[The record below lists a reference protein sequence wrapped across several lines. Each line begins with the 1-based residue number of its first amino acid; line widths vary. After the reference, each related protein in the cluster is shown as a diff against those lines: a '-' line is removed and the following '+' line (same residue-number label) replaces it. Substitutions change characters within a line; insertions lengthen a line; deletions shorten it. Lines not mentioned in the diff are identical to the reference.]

1 MSENGGDE
9 TTAALLIIGDEIL
22 SGRTRDANLPQL
34 AEWLN
39 ARGVRLREV
48 RVVPDL
54 TETIVDA
61 VNALRRAH
69 DYLFTTGGI
78 GPTHDDITA
87 DAIARAFDVPL
98 TLHPEAFDLLAAHY
112 PDGEFTPARQ
122 RMARVPEG
130 GALIEN
136 PVSVAP
142 GFRIGNVFVLA
153 GVPQIMRAMLDSLAH
168 EDAGGAPM
176 LSRSLGIPMP
186 ESAFAEDL
194 AQLQAAHP
202 DVQIG
207 SYPYYREGRA
217 GLHVVMRS
225 TDLERL
231 ERLTGRVA
239 DAARSHG
246 VEPIDH
252 PGEG

>member
-1 MSENGGDE
+1 MQKTGAADI
-9 TTAALLIIGDEIL
+9 TAALLIIGDEIL

-48 RVVPDL
+48 RIVPDR

-61 VNALRRAH
+61 VNVLRRAH

-98 TLHPEAFDLLAAHY
+98 EAHPDAYDLLAAHY
-112 PDGEFTPARQ
+112 ADGDFTPARQ
-122 RMARVPEG
+122 RMARVPAG
-130 GALIEN
+130 GALIDN

-168 EDAGGAPM
+168 EVAGGDPM
-176 LSRSLGIPMP
+176 LSRTLGIPMP
-186 ESAFAEDL
+186 ESAFAADL
-194 AQLQAAHP
+194 EQLQTAHP
-202 DVQIG
+202 EVQIG
-207 SYPYYREGRA
+207 SYPYYRDGRA
-217 GLHVVMRS
+217 SLHVVMRS
-225 TDLERL
+225 TDIDHLET
-231 ERLTGRVA
+231 LTGLVA
-239 DAARSHG
+239 AAARAHG